1 MSMVLDEP
9 LELEAPVRAPHA
21 ETLAASVVI
30 LLSMTV
36 AQRVIGFLRGVLF
49 CRWLSLEELGQ
60 WDMAFAYL
68 NLAAPLM
75 VLGLPGS
82 FGRYVEYFR
91 QRGQFH
97 LFLRRTA
104 IVTGAAS
111 IMALVAMIFARGWFS
126 DLIFGTSSETTLTV
140 WLAACLV
147 AVILHNFL
155 TALFIAVRMYRVVT
169 ALQFAQGLGFA
180 VISLALLSVHP
191 QGATSAVIGYT
202 LATLLAAAVSIG
214 WLSRLV
220 RSEAKTPTTDRQ
232 RDFWMRLLP
241 FAVWMW
247 VTNLISNVFDLVDR
261 YMIVHHSGMS
271 PDEALRQ
278 VGNYHSSRIIPLLFV
293 GVAALFASMITP
305 HLTTDWEVGRR
316 ESVVRRLNLALKLLA
331 ITLLAASTAVL
342 FVAPPLFEVALRNK
356 FQGGLEVLPCTLAYC
371 AWFGLFAVAQNYLW
385 CAERAALSNLPLLV
399 GLILNVL
406 LNLLWLPAYGLP
418 GAVWA
423 TTVSNLAAMLLTYEF
438 SRRHGMQIDAGTWI
452 ASLAIGGLCLGPWTA
467 LAALAVVGFLA
478 LATNRLLHADEKQQL
493 LEALHAGLDRAGA
506 VARRILP
513 SGISH

>member
-1 MSMVLDEP
+1 MSMALEEP
-9 LELEAPVRAPHA
+9 LELETTVRAPKA

-68 NLAAPLM
+68 NLAAPLV

-97 LFLRRTA
+97 LFLWRTA
-104 IVTGAAS
+104 LVTAAAS
-111 IMALVAMIFARGWFS
+111 LVALVAMIAANGWFS
-126 DLIFGTSSETTLTV
+126 ELVFGTRTETTLTM

-180 VISLALLSVHP
+180 AISLALLSVHP

-214 WLSRLV
+214 WLSRLI
-220 RSEAKTPTTDRQ
+220 RSEAQTPATDRH

-271 PDEALRQ
+271 PEEALRQ

-356 FQGGLEVLPCTLAYC
+356 FQGGLHVLPCTLAYC

-406 LNLLWLPAYGLP
+406 LNLLWLPTYGLP

-423 TTVSNLAAMLLTYEF
+423 TTVSNFAALLLTYEF
-438 SRRHGMQIDAGTWI
+438 SRRHGMQIDAGTWV
-452 ASLAIGGLCLGPWTA
+452 ASLAISGLCFGPWTA
-467 LAALAVVGFLA
+467 LCALAVVVFLA
-478 LATNRLLHADEKQQL
+478 LSTDRLLHPDEKQQL
-493 LEALHAGLDRAGA
+493 LDALHLGLERSQSA
-506 VARRILP
+506 VRRFLP
-513 SGISH
+513 KGIPH

>member
-1 MSMVLDEP
+1 MSATVGES
-9 LELEAPVRAPHA
+9 LERKSSVRAPHA

-68 NLAAPLM
+68 NLAAPLV

-82 FGRYVEYFR
+82 FGRYVEHFR
-91 QRGQFH
+91 QRGEFH
-97 LFLRRTA
+97 AFLRRTA

-111 IMALVAMIFARGWFS
+111 LIALTAMIGWRSWFS
-126 DLIFGTSSETTLTV
+126 ELVFGTRGETALTV

-180 VISLALLSVHP
+180 AISLTLLGVHP

-202 LATLLAAAVSIG
+202 LATLLAAAVSLG

-220 RSEAKTPTTDRQ
+220 RSEPERPASEGQ
-232 RDFWMRLLP
+232 RAFWLRLLP

-261 YMIVHHSGMS
+261 YMILHHSGMS
-271 PDEALRQ
+271 ADEALRQ

-331 ITLLAASTAVL
+331 ITLLLASTAVL
-342 FVAPPLFEVALRNK
+342 FVAPPLFEFALRNK
-356 FQGGLEVLPCTLAYC
+356 FQGGLHVLPCTLAYC

-406 LNLLWLPAYGLP
+406 LNLLWLPTYGLP

-423 TTVSNLAAMLLTYEF
+423 TTVANLVAMLLTYEF
-438 SRRHGMQIDAGTWI
+438 SRRHGMQIDAGTWL
-452 ASLAIGGLCLGPWTA
+452 ASLAIGGLCLGAWTA
-467 LAALAVVGFLA
+467 LAACGAVAA
-478 LATNRLLHADEKQQL
+478 LSVTTDHVLNADEKQQL
-493 LEALHAGLDRAGA
+493 REAIQTGL
-506 VARRILP
+506 ARVRSIGSRMLAAAT
-513 SGISH
+513 SH

>member
-1 MSMVLDEP
+1 
-9 LELEAPVRAPHA
+9 
-21 ETLAASVVI
+21 
-30 LLSMTV
+30 
-36 AQRVIGFLRGVLF
+36 
-49 CRWLSLEELGQ
+49 
-60 WDMAFAYL
+60 
-68 NLAAPLM
+68 
-75 VLGLPGS
+75 
-82 FGRYVEYFR
+82 
-91 QRGQFH
+91 
-97 LFLRRTA
+97 
-104 IVTGAAS
+104 
-111 IMALVAMIFARGWFS
+111 
-126 DLIFGTSSETTLTV
+126 
-140 WLAACLV
+140 
-147 AVILHNFL
+147 
-155 TALFIAVRMYRVVT
+155 VVT

-180 VISLALLSVHP
+180 AISLALLKLHP

-220 RSEAKTPTTDRQ
+220 RSEQDIPTTDRQ

-247 VTNLISNVFDLVDR
+247 VTNLVSNVFDLVDR
-261 YMIVHHSGMS
+261 YMIIHHSGMT

-331 ITLLAASTAVL
+331 ITLLVASTAVL

-356 FQGGLEVLPCTLAYC
+356 FQGGLHVLPCTLAYC

-399 GLILNVL
+399 GLILNIL
-406 LNLLWLPAYGLP
+406 LNLVWLPAYGLP

-452 ASLAIGGLCLGPWTA
+452 ASLAIGGLCFGAWPA
-467 LAALAVVGFLA
+467 LAACGVVAVLA
-478 LATNRLLHADEKQQL
+478 LATDRLLHGDEKQQL
-493 LEALHAGLDRAGA
+493 RDSLNAGLERVG
-506 VARRILP
+506 VLARRILP
-513 SGISH
+513 TGLPH